1 MKEGIVFGMLLIYLF
16 IVLNINQTVTT
27 SPLTVSATAT
37 VYSTK
42 AAATPAPVNAL
53 LKCPMTV
60 VNWALLTPMLACT
73 SFKF

>member
-1 MKEGIVFGMLLIYLF
+1 MLNNCMY
-16 IVLNINQTVTT
+16 VDINQATVTT

-42 AAATPAPVNAL
+42 AAATPADVNAL

-60 VNWALLTPMLACT
+60 VN
-73 SFKF
+73 

>member
-1 MKEGIVFGMLLIYLF
+1 MKKLNRDAVGYMCMIYD
-16 IVLNINQTVTT
+16 INQAVTT

-42 AAATPAPVNAL
+42 SAATPAEVKAL

-60 VNWALLTPMLACT
+60 VNWAFVTPILAWT